1 MSRAKYYQGC
11 SHFVW
16 LFSTHFRAIW
26 FSRVMSEF
34 CYLYQNY
41 CSASGCI
48 LCYLILNGG
57 GAVGF
62 SLNTEYLLSVS
73 GQHSPSSSY
82 CPGDLP
88 CHVTS
93 MSLAH
98 VSCDASANWD
108 TQVGCLPGRTVAAW
122 LWEEVYY
129 VRLKH
134 TVWDCSS
141 RFVRLEDA
149 ARLEH
154 TIYHIGAPESVSV

>member
-98 VSCDASANWD
+98 FSCDASANWD
-108 TQVGCLPGRTVAAW
+108 TQVGCLPGSVLCQIETHS
-122 LWEEVYY
+122 L
-129 VRLKH
+129 
-134 TVWDCSS
+134 WDCSS
-141 RFVRLEDA
+141 RFVRLENA

-154 TIYHIGAPESVSV
+154 IIYYIGAPESVSV